1 MLLSA
6 FVFLCI
12 SAVITVSVV
21 WVEVW
26 AARAMRF
33 KLTHK
38 IITVVAVANFAT
50 SAIGFALLITAET
63 LSGYYLALLCLSSAV
78 IQYFLIQN
86 YNRSNEEE
94 SLHSTPG
101 ITTLDLVSKKT
112 FMVAVAAS
120 IASYT
125 YLYSIKKIID
135 VSLL

>member
-1 MLLSA
+1 
-6 FVFLCI
+6 
-12 SAVITVSVV
+12 
-21 WVEVW
+21 
-26 AARAMRF
+26 MRF